1 MVDTEKG
8 NKSTHGP
15 SAPTD
20 ALLELVSVLR
30 GMCVA
35 GSFAVENILSEGD
48 FGGVAERFAPFLD
61 PTQRADSRFHDVADA
76 GVGAFTNEDMSQ
88 GGATGKAADLAS
100 LVAQTYLVAMVSGLR
115 YWRRVAETYR
125 THEPA
130 IVRSLM
136 ARAAVPSTSE
146 GERRALIDEIR
157 AYLREVGDVS
167 VQEARIVQTDLDKL
181 AAEVAKVASNCDE
194 STHRRRWKTKP

>member
-1 MVDTEKG
+1 MVDTENG
-8 NKSTHGP
+8 NRTTHGP
-15 SAPTD
+15 SASAD
-20 ALLELVSVLR
+20 ALLELASVLR
-30 GMCVA
+30 NMCVA

-48 FGGVAERFAPFLD
+48 FRGVAERFAPFLD
-61 PTQRADSRFHDVADA
+61 PMQRTDSTFQDVAEA
-76 GVGAFTNEDMSQ
+76 GVGASAKEDMPQ
-88 GGATGKAADLAS
+88 GGATDKAADMAS
-100 LVAQTYLVAMVSGLR
+100 VVAQAYLIAMVSGLR

-125 THEPA
+125 THESA

-136 ARAAVPSTSE
+136 ARAAVPSRSDA
-146 GERRALIDEIR
+146 ERRALIDEIR
-157 AYLREVGDVS
+157 AYLREVGDIS